1 MGCEV
6 ERDAKSIVH
15 SHQEPLSDAEG
26 KERAVVPVKGR
37 GNLRS
42 PREALVRREAA
53 LAGLVMEI
61 LLVWAILL
69 RPPVGAELETLP
81 ETVKAVPAP
90 WVFGG
95 IQWLLELWPPWMAGV
110 LLPAMG
116 LLMLVMVPFVARRMD
131 RVARLM
137 AFGIIGLMVMLTLLG
152 HILA

>member
-1 MGCEV
+1 MGC
-6 ERDAKSIVH
+6 KG
-15 SHQEPLSDAEG
+15 QEEA
-26 KERAVVPVKGR
+26 AVPVNSR
-37 GNLRS
+37 GHLRS

-53 LAGLVMEI
+53 LAALALEI
-61 LLVWAILL
+61 LMAWAILR
-69 RPPVGAELETLP
+69 RPPVGAELETLT

-116 LLMLVMVPFVARRMD
+116 LLTLVMVPFVARRKD

-137 AFGIIGLMVMLTLLG
+137 AFGIIGLMAMLTLLG
-152 HILA
+152 HLLA